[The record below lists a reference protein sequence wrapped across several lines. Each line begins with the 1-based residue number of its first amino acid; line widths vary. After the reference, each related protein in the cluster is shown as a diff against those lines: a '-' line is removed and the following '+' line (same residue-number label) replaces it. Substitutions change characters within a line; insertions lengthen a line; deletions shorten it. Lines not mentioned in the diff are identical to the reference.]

1 MVSVMLGPPED
12 VDLDGPTLVA
22 LANLADLGMVPH
34 LRLVDGDGMTPGS
47 GHSEAARQAS
57 G

>member
-34 LRLVDGDGMTPGS
+34 LRLVDGEGIDPS
-47 GHSEAARQAS
+47 GTARQAS